1 MKKESLSK
9 LGKIY
14 NKNYKLLLLIPI
26 LILIISIGYL
36 GFFYSVN
43 GDFIH
48 KDVSLTG
55 GTSVTIYDQIDLDQ
69 LEASLSGQLDDINIR
84 QSYDIITQEQLNI
97 IIETKSGSNETKQI
111 LEQYLGYELI
121 EGENSNFEFTGSSL
135 GESFFIQLIKA
146 IVLALFFMSMVVFLI
161 FGESKKMK
169 AIAAILTLLS
179 AKLTFPHVGV
189 LSAFILILLIVSTVL
204 LFIYSKSKKEYLM
217 ATSLL
222 IAAIIVFIYP
232 NYLFISII
240 ALILVPLYL
249 FTSTPSFVVIF
260 SVIADIIMTLA
271 LFDFLELRMSTAG
284 IVAFLML
291 IGYSVDTD
299 ILLTTRLLKRS
310 EGSVNDRL
318 YNAFKTGITMTLTS
332 LLAILIA
339 LFVVKSFSV
348 VLTQIFSVIAIGLGF
363 DIMNTWITNVSLL
376 KWYLEKRK

>member
-1 MKKESLSK
+1 MKKESLHK

-14 NKNYKLLLLIPI
+14 NKNYKFLLLIPI
-26 LILIISIGYL
+26 LILILSIGYL
-36 GFFYSVN
+36 GFFYSAN

-55 GTSVTIYDQIDLDQ
+55 GTSVTIYDQLDLDQ
-69 LEASLSGQLDDINIR
+69 LESSLSGQLDDINIR
-84 QSYDIITQEQLNI
+84 ESYDIITQEQLNV
-97 IIETKSGSNETKQI
+97 IIETKSGSNETKYI

-121 EGENSNFEFTGSSL
+121 EGKNSNFEFTGSSL

-146 IVLALFFMSMVVFLI
+146 IILALFFMSLVVFFI

-169 AIAAILTLLS
+169 SIAAILTLLS
-179 AKLTFPHVGV
+179 AKLTFPHVGI
-189 LSAFILILLIVSTVL
+189 LSAFILILLVVSIVL
-204 LFIYSKSKKEYLM
+204 LLVYSKSKKEYLI
-217 ATSLL
+217 AAALL
-222 IAAIIVFIYP
+222 IASVIVFIYP
-232 NYLFISII
+232 LYLFILIF

-249 FTSTPSFVVIF
+249 LTSTPSFVVIF

-271 LFDFLELRMSTAG
+271 LFNILELRMSTAG

-318 YNAFKTGITMTLTS
+318 YNAFKTGMTMTLTS

-376 KWYLEKRK
+376 KWYMEKRK